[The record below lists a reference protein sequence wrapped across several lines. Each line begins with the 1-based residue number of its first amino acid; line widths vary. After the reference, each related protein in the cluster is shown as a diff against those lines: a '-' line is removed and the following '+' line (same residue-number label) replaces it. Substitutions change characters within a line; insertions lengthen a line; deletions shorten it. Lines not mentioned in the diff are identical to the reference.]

1 MTVFSSEYYVGD
13 DEIKNT
19 KGYNIAAVLCAVM
32 IIALLITTVVLGSKN
47 AYELETVPS
56 FELAIDEGRYSDAL
70 DIYRGVQDDVLKT
83 PVATGVFFY
92 YYDF

>member
-32 IIALLITTVVLGSKN
+32 IIALTITTVVLGSKN

-56 FELAIDEGRYSDAL
+56 FELRAVIQMLLRSTA
-70 DIYRGVQDDVLKT
+70 
-83 PVATGVFFY
+83 VFRMKY
-92 YYDF
+92 